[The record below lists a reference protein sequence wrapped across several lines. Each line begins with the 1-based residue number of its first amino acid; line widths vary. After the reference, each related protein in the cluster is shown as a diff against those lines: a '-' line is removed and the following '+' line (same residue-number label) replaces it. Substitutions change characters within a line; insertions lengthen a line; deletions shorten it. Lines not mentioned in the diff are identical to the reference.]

1 MNSPQ
6 ISIIIPTFQEERC
19 IEHILNQ
26 FPSSLR
32 ERCNAELIISDGGS
46 SDNTVSVARS
56 TADVVVE
63 SEKAQTI
70 AAGRNAGARVAR
82 GEILMF
88 FNADVRLANPEVFIS
103 TMSTAVADTSVAA
116 ATCAVLVNPEEEQL
130 TDRLFHRTFNWYC
143 RLLNSLGMG
152 MGRGE
157 CHVLR
162 RTIFDQAGGY
172 NESIVAGEDYEFF
185 LRLKR
190 LGNIAYIKTLIVYE
204 SPRRYRA
211 LGYFKVTLLWFA
223 NAVSVFLFKRSLSRR
238 WTPIR

>member
-1 MNSPQ
+1 MNAPR

-19 IEHILNQ
+19 IEDILRQ

-46 SDNTVSVARS
+46 SDNTVAVARGS
-56 TADVVVE
+56 AVVVLE
-63 SEKAQTI
+63 SEHAQTI
-70 AAGRNAGARVAR
+70 AAGRNAGARAAR

-88 FNADVRLANPEVFIS
+88 FNADVRLDNPELFIG
-103 TMSTAVADTSVAA
+103 TMSAAVADPSVAA
-116 ATCAVLVNPEEEQL
+116 ATCPVLVNPEEEIL
-130 TDRLFHRTFNWYC
+130 ADRLFHRAFNRYC
-143 RLLNSLGMG
+143 QLLNSLGMG

-162 RTIFDQAGGY
+162 KSVFDRLGGY
-172 NESIVAGEDYEFF
+172 NEAIVAGEDYEFF

-190 LGNIAYIKTLIVYE
+190 VGNIAYLKTLLVYE

-211 LGYFKVTLLWFA
+211 FGYVRVSLLWFA
-223 NAVSVFLFKRSLSRR
+223 NAVSVFLFRRSLSRR
-238 WTPIR
+238 WTPVR